1 MSLVSLHTVSV
12 CAQVIE
18 RANNSPYGLA
28 AGIFSNNLN
37 TVNTLTRALRVGTV
51 WVNTY
56 DLFDATVPFGGYKQS
71 GIGREKG
78 SYALENYTQV
88 KAVVTPLHSPAWL

>member
-1 MSLVSLHTVSV
+1 MSLHTVSV

-28 AGIFSNNLN
+28 AGIFSNDLN